1 MNNDLEALQT
11 AVALEKQTLT
21 DVSLLEDMAREARKA
36 ASARLSELR
45 RELERAERRLAEPR
59 VTDHALLRY
68 LERVRGIDMEEV
80 KQAILTPQVREWLHL
95 FPEGNF
101 PLDDGQHKVVIRD
114 GAVLTVKPNKPVKP
128 PRKVTRDEWEDAEAE
143 EAEKQIAEYLE
154 TREVPHACNFE
165 TSPGQTYQSNT
176 VPAQANAGV

>member
-1 MNNDLEALQT
+1 MNNDLEALRT

-21 DVSLLEDMAREARKA
+21 DVSLLEDMAKEARKA

-59 VTDHALLRY
+59 VTEHALVRY

-101 PLDDGQHKVVIRD
+101 PLDGRHKVVIRD
-114 GAVLTVKPNKPVKP
+114 GAVLTVKPHKPLKP
-128 PRKVTRDEWEDAEAE
+128 PRKVVRDEREDE

-165 TSPGQTYQSNT
+165 TSPGQTHQSDT
-176 VPAQANAGV
+176 VTA